1 VPYVFYAPRDPLDVG
16 REHPDGT
23 SRQIH
28 RALRASFGI
37 VAAMRRTLVTALVL
51 CAPAASASPQD
62 LFGYGARAIAMG
74 ATGVSFVDDYSAAH
88 ANPAGASRARGRS
101 ITFGYAATGF
111 DLTRN
116 SEYFPADPG
125 SATLI
130 GLSVGLPFGGVL
142 RDRVG
147 LALGF
152 FTPTNVIVRGR
163 IVRPTTA
170 QFTILPDRV
179 QSVALQ
185 LGLGFDLGYGFRVG
199 GGFTALAALQG
210 NVLVTNDAAGRST
223 TRIDNQ
229 LVASYAPIV
238 GASWQRGP
246 WRVGATYRG
255 ELVARFTVLIS
266 APELGIPIPT
276 LNVAGVAQYD
286 PAQLQ
291 VEAAWQHRGW
301 TVALGVTAKQWS
313 AYPGPTEATTPTSA
327 PPPAPEFGDT
337 LVPRVGV
344 EHRWALPSDADLS
357 VRGGYFFEPTPAP
370 RAVPAR
376 QLFDNDRHAITLG
389 LGAGI
394 TGLGSRFGL
403 DAWAQVHVLPT
414 RAGLDAAGNPTS
426 HGGSLWHLGVSAS
439 VTF

>member
-1 VPYVFYAPRDPLDVG
+1 
-16 REHPDGT
+16 
-23 SRQIH
+23 
-28 RALRASFGI
+28 
-37 VAAMRRTLVTALVL
+37 MRRTLVTALVL
-51 CAPAASASPQD
+51 LPAAASASPQD
-62 LFGYGARAIAMG
+62 LFGYGPRSVAMG
-74 ATGVSFVDDYSAAH
+74 ATGVSYVDDFSAAY

-111 DLTRN
+111 DLAQDGA
-116 SEYFPADPG
+116 YFPADPG
-125 SATLI
+125 SATTI
-130 GLSVGLPFGGVL
+130 GLSVALPFGGFL

-147 LALGF
+147 LAIGF

-163 IVRPTTA
+163 IVRPTTP
-170 QFTILPDRV
+170 QFTVLPDRV

-185 LGLGFDLGYGFRVG
+185 IGLGLDLGYGLRVG
-199 GGFTALAALQG
+199 GGFTALAALRG
-210 NVLVTNDAAGRST
+210 DVLVTNDAAGRST

-229 LVASYAPIV
+229 LIASYAPIV
-238 GASWQRGP
+238 GASWQRGA

-255 ELVARFTVLIS
+255 EIVARFTVLIS

-291 VEAAWQHRGW
+291 VEASWQRWGW
-301 TVALGVTAKQWS
+301 TVAVGVTAKQWS

-344 EHRWALPSDADLS
+344 ERRWSLPSEADVS
-357 VRGGYFFEPTPAP
+357 VRAGYFFEPTPAP
-370 RAVPAR
+370 RAVPTR
-376 QLFDNDRHAITLG
+376 QLYDNDRHAITLG

-394 TGLGSRFGL
+394 TGAGSRFGL
-403 DAWAQVHVLPT
+403 DAWAQVHILPP
-414 RAGLDAAGNPTS
+414 RNGLNAAGDPTS
-426 HGGSLWHLGVSAS
+426 HRGSLWHLGVSAS